1 MMLIRFS
8 VENFKS
14 FSDKQVLTM
23 VGSKKLRTN
32 INHLMKI
39 GDVSLLKNAT
49 IYGANASGKSNFVE
63 AIRFAKYIV
72 NKGIPLDAKDMF
84 CRNKES
90 NMSRP
95 TTFEFELYKNGK
107 FYAYG
112 FSIYLKKLII
122 DSEWLYELNP
132 IKDEQK
138 MLFEREVGKK
148 RIVLGESVNLNETD
162 QMKFQTYKLD
172 FEENN
177 EDLFLN
183 EMNRQKKIASDS
195 GLIFFKDTFEWVKDD
210 LITIFP
216 NQPITSF
223 EYFYGSDSGNRI
235 NELIELFDTGISK
248 VKLKAITKADLKNK
262 LPEEIADDVLN
273 AYKEKLEEHQD
284 NGEVMLSLR
293 THDAFYNL
301 KGSKGQEPIITT
313 IMLEH
318 ANVYSDFEFSEESD
332 GTRRLFD
339 LLDILISD
347 ETNKVYILDE
357 LERSLHPKL
366 TYKFIELF
374 FDILCNRNVQ
384 LIFTTHESTIM
395 KQELLRRDEIWF
407 IERDK
412 NNISK
417 LFSLDRFNERYDRKL
432 SKAYL
437 SGRYGAIPVFK
448 NYLIKECDE

>member
-1 MMLIRFS
+1 MLIRFA

-14 FSDKQVLTM
+14 FSNKQVLTM
-23 VGSKKLRTN
+23 IGSNKLRTKDD
-32 INHLMKI
+32 HLIKI
-39 GDVSLLKNAT
+39 KDVSLLKNAT

-63 AIRFAKYIV
+63 AIKFAKNV
-72 NKGIPLDAKDMF
+72 VEKGIPLGCKNMY
-84 CRNKES
+84 CRNKENNIS
-90 NMSRP
+90 KP

-112 FSIYLKKLII
+112 FSIYMNRLII
-122 DSEWLYELNP
+122 DSEWLYELSLSDDN
-132 IKDEQK
+132 QV
-138 MLFEREVGKK
+138 MLFERETAKN
-148 RIVLGESVNLNETD
+148 RLSLGDAVNLSEID
-162 QMKFQTYKLD
+162 HMKFKTYRLD

-177 EDLFLN
+177 KDLFLS
-183 EMNRQKKIASDS
+183 EMNRHKKIKSDS
-195 GLIFFKDTFEWVKDD
+195 GLIFFKDVFEWIKED

-223 EYFYGSDSGNRI
+223 EYFYGDVSGEDI
-235 NELIELFDTGISK
+235 NNLIEVFDIGISK
-248 VKLKAITKADLKNK
+248 VKLKTITMVDLKNK
-262 LPEEIADDVLN
+262 LPEELAEKVITSF
-273 AYKEKLEEHQD
+273 KEKLEEHLED
-284 NGEVMLSLR
+284 SEVMLSLR

-301 KGSKGQEPIITT
+301 KGSKGKEPIITT

-318 ANVYSDFEFSEESD
+318 GEADSDFEFSEESD

-339 LLDILISD
+339 LLDILISN
-347 ETNKVYILDE
+347 ENNKVYVLDE

-374 FDILCNRNVQ
+374 FDVLCKRNVQ
-384 LIFTTHESTIM
+384 LIFTTHEATIM
-395 KQELLRRDEIWF
+395 NQALLRRDEIWF

-412 NNISK
+412 NNTSR

-437 SGRYGAIPVFK
+437 SGRYGAVPVFK
-448 NYLIKECDE
+448 DYLIKACD